1 MKTRTILLIVLF
13 SIGIST
19 TSFAQNQGPTLTE
32 TIDWINTKFEIW
44 GQGCHIQ
51 NKVSADKLN
60 IINKEK
66 DNGTIDNY
74 TIIKGSDIKSITFKK
89 NDYGYWYII
98 IKGKYRKFFYPKT
111 DNSQYSEPKED
122 LAINNER
129 STTYLNEN
137 VSDTEV
143 AKFVKA
149 LKHWATLCGAKIIDD
164 DLF

>member
-1 MKTRTILLIVLF
+1 MKTRIILLIVLF

-44 GQGCHIQ
+44 GEDCHIQ
-51 NKVSADKLN
+51 NKVSVDKLK
-60 IINKEK
+60 IINYIK
-66 DNGTIDNY
+66 DNKIDNY
-74 TIIKGSDIKSITFKK
+74 IIIKGSDIKNITFKK
-89 NDYGYWYII
+89 NDSGYWYIP
-98 IKGKYRKFFYPKT
+98 IKGKYRKFIYPKT

-122 LAINNER
+122 LTINNER
-129 STTYLNEN
+129 CVTFLNKD
-137 VSDTEV
+137 VTDTEV